1 MGQGSY
7 QQQWHAQSPDQRRQI
22 PSALTVPLHGVGAG
36 EEAELLEDLEGET
49 VMVERVEAV
58 LLLLLVAGA
67 VTVT

>member
-1 MGQGSY
+1 
-7 QQQWHAQSPDQRRQI
+7 
-22 PSALTVPLHGVGAG
+22 LTVPLHGVGAG